1 MPTKT
6 LLITPKCSKVLIT
19 PGVPIISIDGRL
31 TGNNINFSKF
41 SYEQFKMRRKVE
53 VLRYVPKNETTT
65 KSNYSNVTKQNYYS
79 QAQLKK
85 MINNRSGDCPDKVS
99 TGSCSGV
106 FGSIDMYYLEPNVP
120 YYSSI

>member
-79 QAQLKK
+79 QIASEDSARITMLSKRFEK
-85 MINNRSGDCPDKVS
+85 
-99 TGSCSGV
+99 
-106 FGSIDMYYLEPNVP
+106 F
-120 YYSSI
+120 